1 MCNHPNLVFTDARR
15 ARNSRSTTA
24 AHGLIESMRI
34 FPEEFSGGRGGRSRD
49 TFNPAYSGK
58 FLLMDSL
65 LRKLRKETDDRIV
78 IVSNYTQTLDL
89 FVKLC
94 CKRRWP
100 YIKLDGGTAVKKRTA
115 MVHRFNDKNR
125 DEFVFLLS
133 SKAGGCGLNLI
144 GGNRLVLFDP
154 DWNPATDKQAAA
166 RVWRDGQKKRVFIYR
181 LLATGT
187 IEEKIFQRQISK
199 EGLQNAVVEN
209 DYNPNLM
216 SSDDLHDIFSM
227 DIMSLSNTHDSL
239 KCTRCRPGGLSG
251 GVGTTCRSSP
261 SIDLTNSTLD
271 ENHTEDISNER
282 TGGEDMSID
291 VSTLTVESS
300 NTSSSMSSSS
310 MMCDQQGSP
319 SETEVMLWAHHNGV
333 SSLKDK
339 MLREIGEKTVSFVF
353 ELEVKSQPEEGNQ
366 EKVKKKK
373 KKSTT
378 KKRSRE
384 EEEEEMDTSD
394 DKENMVCTWCSISFF
409 TFLLR
414 HSNRT
419 RIISLTQQS
428 CLKKKITSDTQ
439 VRRRHYHHPH
449 RRNNNKAKRKYDA
462 SYTTTLR
469 VAFVHTKW
477 NPSK

>member
-1 MCNHPNLVFTDARR
+1 
-15 ARNSRSTTA
+15 
-24 AHGLIESMRI
+24 
-34 FPEEFSGGRGGRSRD
+34 
-49 TFNPAYSGK
+49 
-58 FLLMDSL
+58 MDSL

-353 ELEVKSQPEEGNQ
+353 ELEVKSQPEEGKQ

-419 RIISLTQQS
+419 RIISLSLNNHASRRKLLRTHRYDEGTIIILTEETTTRRRGSTMHLTQQHCVWLLFIRS
-428 CLKKKITSDTQ
+428 GIQ
-439 VRRRHYHHPH
+439 V
-449 RRNNNKAKRKYDA
+449 
-462 SYTTTLR
+462 SSSILFTTTVAVKNKYIYITTRYPHHRLPISKHRNPKNLLLVHHILR
-469 VAFVHTKW
+469 
-477 NPSK
+477 P